1 MAENGVNVKAAMD
14 GDRITLHFPFEREAY
29 TIVERTPGRSFIPR
43 ERGGP
48 YWTVPRDMTI
58 MRDLRRQ
65 LGKRLILDAAVKEW
79 AHDMVR
85 REKVLLKVN
94 AASTAELHRLPDV
107 LPELHEF
114 VSSRPYQLADI
125 SFMAE
130 AVNPLNA
137 NAPGLGKTVEAI
149 GAIFEAGL
157 DEGAH
162 LIVAP
167 LTSMEP
173 VWWYEL
179 DRWQP
184 HAMLM
189 SLGSQRARHD
199 IIMEAVHMA
208 RVGEPF
214 FLIVNPAQLRGKDAA
229 HLAATNWTTVTID
242 EFHKCGLSNPKTK
255 TSEILRSFKAQ
266 KKMAL
271 SGTPIGGKV
280 EKLWAV
286 LNWLEPETFKSKS
299 NWIRTWLETQVGY
312 GGHLETGGIKR
323 YRLEEF
329 NEYHAQYMVRRLREE
344 VRTELPDK
352 QRIDIW
358 VEMSGEQAEQYA
370 KFASEAEIR
379 IEEESLSAIGILAEY
394 TRLRQFAIAKQRL
407 VKERKNHKDG
417 TFTEVITPYPTE
429 LSCKLPQVERIL
441 GEHGVFDHD
450 GTEQVIIFSQFSKV
464 INMMIPWLE
473 GLGVKQEDMAAIT
486 GATPE
491 RDRGPII
498 RDFEAGGKTRILL
511 MTTTAGGMSIT
522 LNKSDAIIFMDETW
536 NPDDQTQAED
546 RNRENTAT
554 IYYIRTFQTI
564 EHHVHETTKD
574 KATVNYNILDL
585 RRLGVRATGVV
596 EETPLE
602 EFKRQMKAKGIDAE
616 IEINLADL
624 PVADDIE
631 PGSPEDH

>member
-1 MAENGVNVKAAMD
+1 MELVNVNASMD
-14 GDRITLHFPFEREAY
+14 GDRIILRFPFEREAY
-29 TIVERTPGRSFIPR
+29 SIVERAPGRSFVPR

-48 YWTVPRDMTI
+48 YWTVPRDIAI
-58 MRDLRRQ
+58 MRDLRKE
-65 LGKRLILDAAVKEW
+65 LGKRLVLDDDVREW

-114 VSSRPYQLADI
+114 VAARPYQLADI

-130 AVNPLNA
+130 AMNPLNA
-137 NAPGLGKTVEAI
+137 NAPGLGKTVETL

-173 VWWYEL
+173 VWWFEL

-184 HAMLM
+184 HAMMM
-189 SLGSQRARHD
+189 SLGSQRARHE

-208 RVGEPF
+208 KVGEPF

-229 HLAATNWTTVTID
+229 HLAATNWTTITID
-242 EFHKCGLSNPKTK
+242 EFHKCGLSNPNTK
-255 TSEILRSFKAQ
+255 TSAILKSFKAQ

-286 LNWLEPETFKSKS
+286 LNWLEPDKFKSKS
-299 NWIRTWLETQVGY
+299 NWIRTWLNTTVGY

-323 YRLEEF
+323 FKLEEF
-329 NEYHAQYMVRRLREE
+329 NEFHAQFMVRRLREE
-344 VRTELPDK
+344 VRTELPEK

-358 VEMSGEQAEQYA
+358 VEMDAEQNEQYQ
-370 KFASEAEIR
+370 KFAAEAEIR
-379 IEEESLSAIGILAEY
+379 IEEDSLSAIGILAEY

-407 VKERKNHKDG
+407 VKERRSHHDG
-417 TFTEVITPYPTE
+417 THTDNIVPYPTE
-429 LSCKLPQVERIL
+429 VSCKLPQVQRIL
-441 GEHGVFDHD
+441 DEHGVFDHD

-464 INMMIPWLE
+464 IDMMYPWLE
-473 GLGVKQEDMAAIT
+473 SLGVSIDEMEKIT
-486 GATPE
+486 GDTKE

-498 RDFEAGGKTRILL
+498 QRFEKGGDIRVLL

-536 NPDDQTQAED
+536 NPDDQVQAED
-546 RNRENTAT
+546 RNRDNSAT
-554 IYYIRTFQTI
+554 IYYVRTFQTI
-564 EHHVHETTKD
+564 EHYVNATTKD
-574 KATVNYNILDL
+574 KANINYNILDL
-585 RRLGVRATGVV
+585 RRLGVRATGTV
-596 EETPLE
+596 EETPIQV
-602 EFKRQMKAKGIDAE
+602 FRAQMTKKGIDPDAP
-616 IEINLADL
+616 INLEDI

-631 PGSPEDH
+631 PGSSADH

>member
-1 MAENGVNVKAAMD
+1 MEEVNVNASME
-14 GDRITLHFPFEREAY
+14 GDRIVLRFPFERSAY
-29 TIVERTPGRSFIPR
+29 SIVEQAPGRSFIPR

-48 YWTVPRDMTI
+48 YWTVPRDIAI
-58 MRDLRRQ
+58 MRDLRKR
-65 LGKRLILDAAVKEW
+65 LGKRLVLDDDVREW

-94 AASTAELHRLPDV
+94 AASTADLHRLPDV
-107 LPELHEF
+107 LPELHDF

-130 AVNPLNA
+130 AQNPLNA
-137 NAPGLGKTVEAI
+137 NAPGLGKTVECI

-189 SLGSQRARHD
+189 SLGSQRARHE

-208 RVGEPF
+208 KVGEPF

-229 HLAATNWTTVTID
+229 HLAATNWTTITID
-242 EFHKCGLSNPKTK
+242 EFHKCGLSNPNTK
-255 TSEILRSFKAQ
+255 TSAILKSFKAE

-286 LNWLEPETFKSKS
+286 LNWLEPEKFKSKS
-299 NWIRTWLETQVGY
+299 NWIRTWLNTTVGY

-323 YRLEEF
+323 FKLEEF
-329 NEYHAQYMVRRLREE
+329 NEFHAQFMVRRLREE
-344 VRTELPDK
+344 VRTELPEK

-358 VEMSGEQAEQYA
+358 VEMGPEQAEQYT
-370 KFASEAEIR
+370 KFAAEAELR

-407 VKERKNHKDG
+407 VKETRGHKDG
-417 TFTEVITPYPTE
+417 THTDTIVPYPTE
-429 LSCKLPQVERIL
+429 VSCKLPQVQRIL
-441 GEHGVFDHD
+441 DEHGVFDHD
-450 GTEQVIIFSQFSKV
+450 GTEQIIIFSQFSKV
-464 INMMIPWLE
+464 IDMMYPWLIS
-473 GLGVKQEDMAAIT
+473 LGVDPDEMECIT

-491 RDRGPII
+491 RERGPII
-498 RDFEAGGKTRILL
+498 QKFEEGGKTRILL
-511 MTTTAGGMSIT
+511 MTTTAGGMSVT

-546 RNRENTAT
+546 RNRNNSAT
-554 IYYIRTFQTI
+554 IYFIRTFETI
-564 EHHVHETTKD
+564 EHYVNATTKD
-574 KATVNYNILDL
+574 KAEVNYNILDL
-585 RRLGVRATGVV
+585 RRLGVRATGTV
-596 EETPLE
+596 EETSIQEFRQQLTKKGLDPDETIDLE
-602 EFKRQMKAKGIDAE
+602 DI
-616 IEINLADL
+616 

-631 PGSPEDH
+631 PGSSADH

>member
-1 MAENGVNVKAAMD
+1 MVNVKAEMD
-14 GDRITLHFPFEREAY
+14 GDRIILRFPFEREAY
-29 TIVERTPGRSFIPR
+29 QIVERTPGRSFVPR

-48 YWTVPRDMTI
+48 YWTVPRDMAI
-58 MRDLRRQ
+58 MRQLRRE
-65 LGKRLILDAAVKEW
+65 LGKALILDDDVREW

-85 REKVLLKVN
+85 REKVILKVN
-94 AASTAELHRLPDV
+94 AADTAELHRLPDV

-114 VSSRPYQLADI
+114 VSARPYQLADI
-125 SFMAE
+125 AFMAE

-208 RVGEPF
+208 KVGEPF

-229 HLAATNWTTVTID
+229 HLAATNWTTITID

-255 TSEILRSFKAQ
+255 TSEILQSFKAE

-299 NWIRTWLETQVGY
+299 NWIRTWLNTTIGY
-312 GGHLETGGIKR
+312 GGSLEAGGIKR
-323 YRLEEF
+323 FKLEEF
-329 NEYHAQYMVRRLREE
+329 NEYHAQFMVRRLREE

-358 VEMSGEQAEQYA
+358 VEMEQEQADQYN
-370 KFASEAEIR
+370 KFAAEAELR

-407 VKERKNHKDG
+407 VKERRNHKDG
-417 TFTEVITPYPTE
+417 SYTEMVVPYPTE
-429 LSCKLPQVERIL
+429 VSCKLPQVRRIL
-441 GEHGVFDHD
+441 DEHGVFDHD
-450 GTEQVIIFSQFSKV
+450 GDENVIIFSQFSKV
-464 INMMIPWLE
+464 IDMMTEWIQAE
-473 GLGVKQEDMAAIT
+473 GLKPTEIAKIT
-486 GATPE
+486 GDTKE
-491 RDRGPII
+491 SDRPPII
-498 RDFEAGGKTRILL
+498 RAFEDGKIKVLL

-522 LNKSDAIIFMDETW
+522 LNNSDAIIFMDETW
-536 NPDDQTQAED
+536 NPDDQVQAED
-546 RNRENTAT
+546 RNRENSAT
-554 IYYIRTFQTI
+554 IYYIRTYETI
-564 EHHVHETTKD
+564 EHHVQATTVD

-585 RRLGVRATGVV
+585 RRLGVRATGLV

-602 EFKRQMKAKGIDAE
+602 QFRAQLRKKGLDPNE
-616 IEINLADL
+616 QVNLEDI

-631 PGSPEDH
+631 PGSERDH

>member
-1 MAENGVNVKAAMD
+1 MVNVKAEMD
-14 GDRITLHFPFEREAY
+14 GDRIILRFPFEREAY
-29 TIVERTPGRSFIPR
+29 SIVERTPGRSFVPR

-48 YWTVPRDMTI
+48 YWTVPRDIAI
-58 MRDLRRQ
+58 MRDLRKE
-65 LGKRLILDAAVKEW
+65 LGKSLVLDDDVREW

-94 AASTAELHRLPDV
+94 AASTADLHRLPDV

-130 AVNPLNA
+130 AQNPLNA
-137 NAPGLGKTVEAI
+137 NAPGLGKTVECI

-189 SLGSQRARHD
+189 SLGNQRARHE

-208 RVGEPF
+208 KVGEPF

-229 HLAATNWTTVTID
+229 HLAATNWTTITID
-242 EFHKCGLSNPKTK
+242 EFHKCGLSNPNTK
-255 TSEILRSFKAQ
+255 TSAILKSFKAE

-286 LNWLEPETFKSKS
+286 LNWLEPEKFKSKS
-299 NWIRTWLETQVGY
+299 NWIRTWLNTTVGY

-323 YRLEEF
+323 FKLEEF
-329 NEYHAQYMVRRLREE
+329 NEFHAQFMVRRLREE
-344 VRTELPDK
+344 VRTELPEK
-352 QRIDIW
+352 QRIDTW
-358 VEMSGEQAEQYA
+358 VEMGPEQNEQYQ
-370 KFASEAEIR
+370 KFAAEAEIR
-379 IEEESLSAIGILAEY
+379 IEEDSLSAIGILAEY

-407 VKERKNHKDG
+407 VKERRSHADG
-417 TFTEVITPYPTE
+417 THTESIVPYPTE
-429 LSCKLPQVERIL
+429 VSCKLPQVQRIL
-441 GEHGVFDHD
+441 DEHGVFDHD

-464 INMMIPWLE
+464 IDMMYPWLVS
-473 GLGVKQEDMAAIT
+473 LGVSEDEMECIT

-491 RDRGPII
+491 RERGPII
-498 RDFEAGGKTRILL
+498 TKFEAGGKTRVLL

-522 LNKSDAIIFMDETW
+522 LNKSDAIVFMDETW

-546 RNRENTAT
+546 RNRNNSAT
-554 IYYIRTFQTI
+554 IYYIRTFNTI
-564 EHHVHETTKD
+564 EHYVNATTKD
-574 KATVNYNILDL
+574 KAEVNYNILDL
-585 RRLGVRATGVV
+585 RRLGVRATGTV
-596 EETPLE
+596 EETPIR
-602 EFKRQMKAKGIDAE
+602 EFRQLMSKKGIDPDAP
-616 IEINLADL
+616 IDL
-624 PVADDIE
+624 EDIPVADDIE
-631 PGSPEDH
+631 PGSSADH